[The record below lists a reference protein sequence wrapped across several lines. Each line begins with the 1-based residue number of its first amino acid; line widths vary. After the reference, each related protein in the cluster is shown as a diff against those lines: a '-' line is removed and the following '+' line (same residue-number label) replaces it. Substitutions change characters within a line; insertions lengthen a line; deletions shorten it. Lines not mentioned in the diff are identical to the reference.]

1 MIKHCCY
8 FIFILLLFSFTNK
21 ISAQNDALKDSVT
34 IVPNPN
40 YAASGF
46 SSIFFGKHWRDL
58 WTEPIK
64 VEILDLK
71 KFGGGLTPLKEGGG
85 KQTKSLH
92 LIDANGKRWKFRSID
107 KDPSKVLPDYL
118 QESFAEDVL
127 KDQISSANPFAPLII
142 ARLLSALDITQ
153 AYPKLVF
160 IPGDTSLGV
169 YRSKFANVLG
179 FIEQHPDDAFLENLY
194 VEGVE
199 KIEDTYETIEE
210 IEKSSN
216 QKFASEDFLKARLLD
231 LLVGDW
237 DRHMDQWR
245 WIKIENSGNV
255 IWHPIPRDRDQAFV
269 KFDGLL
275 PAIVAYYIP
284 QLNHF
289 GEDYPSIKDL
299 SWNGRFL
306 DSRVLTSIEKST
318 WDSITS
324 IVYSKLTNDV
334 IDDAIKTL
342 PKEVYDI
349 ANEELSVKLKSRR
362 DKIFE
367 ASNEFYEVVN
377 EYADVFCSRRND
389 FVEVKRI
396 DNSSTSV
403 IVYNRDEWNLN
414 PDTKPYFNKI
424 FDNKLTSEIRIYL
437 NDGDD
442 RVVVSGAVDESPIV
456 RVIGGD
462 GKDELIDES
471 IVNGYFL
478 SFTPFHSAETKTY
491 FYDSGKK
498 TKVHSTGSTT
508 YDNSKFEESE
518 DKIEKYEP
526 RQLDKGHR
534 YIPLPILGY
543 DSDRGLSFGFSLLRE
558 QYSFRQFP
566 FANQQEL
573 SAYYSTGSGKFTITY
588 NALFNNIVKNVSL
601 KLLASGTEHYTSRY
615 FGYGNESSYS
625 EELEKSD
632 FYNVDQE
639 LLILRSTLNYKL
651 TNNFNGILGISAV
664 KSETNL
670 NTPTL
675 LTSAKFGEYGLNS
688 LSSIGLILG
697 FEYNSINNNNFP
709 TSGYYFKLNSVFYP
723 DIFNLQGDFQTLD
736 FESRAYFFLKQLNS
750 SSLMIRMGVQKVWGN
765 YPFYAG
771 ATVGGRNNL
780 RGYLEKRFSGDAS
793 VFGQLEIRTFI
804 TDLKL
809 IFKSKL
815 GMFAFAEAGRV
826 FVPNERSSKYH
837 PSYGLGAYLSYLNNR
852 LVLNSYVAFSPE
864 TTIFNFGA
872 VLPF

>member
-8 FIFILLLFSFTNK
+8 FIFILLLFSFINK
-21 ISAQNDALKDSVT
+21 ISAQNNDLKDSVT

-46 SSIFFGKHWRDL
+46 SCIFFGKHWRDL
-58 WTEPIK
+58 WTEPIT

-85 KQTKSLH
+85 QQTKSLH
-92 LIDANGKRWKFRSID
+92 LLDSNNKRWKFRSID

-142 ARLLSALDITQ
+142 ARLLSALEITQ

-160 IPGDTSLGV
+160 MPDDNSLGV

-194 VEGVE
+194 VEGAE

-275 PAIVAYYIP
+275 PAIAAYYIP

-324 IVYSKLTNDV
+324 IVYSKLTDDV

-362 DKIFE
+362 DKMFE

-403 IVYNRDEWNLN
+403 FVYNRDEWNLN

-456 RVIGGD
+456 RVIGGN

-478 SFTPFHSAETKTY
+478 SFTPFYSAETKTY

-498 TKVHSTGSTT
+498 TEIHLTGSTT

-526 RQLDKGHR
+526 RQLDKGYR
-534 YIPLPILGY
+534 YIPLPIFGY

-573 SAYYSTGSGKFTITY
+573 SAYYSTGIEKFTITY
-588 NALFNNIVKNVSL
+588 NALFNNIIKNGTL
-601 KLLASGTEHYTSRY
+601 TFLASGTEHFTTRY
-615 FGYGNESSYS
+615 FGYGNETNYK
-625 EELEKSD
+625 EELEREK

-651 TNNFNGILGISAV
+651 TNNFNGTLGISAV

-670 NTPTL
+670 NTPAL

-750 SSLMIRMGVQKVWGN
+750 SSIMIRMGVQKVWGN

-793 VFGQLEIRTFI
+793 VFGQLQIRTFI

>member
-21 ISAQNDALKDSVT
+21 ISAQNNSLKDSVT
-34 IVPNPN
+34 ILPNPN

-46 SSIFFGKHWRDL
+46 SNIFLGKHWRDL
-58 WTEPIK
+58 WTEPIT

-85 KQTKSLH
+85 QQTKSLH

-118 QESFAEDVL
+118 QESFAENAL

-142 ARLLSALDITQ
+142 ARLLSALEITQ

-160 IPGDTSLGV
+160 MPDDTSLGV

-194 VEGVE
+194 VEGAE

-245 WIKIENSGNV
+245 WIKTENSGNV

-275 PAIVAYYIP
+275 PAIAVYYIP

-289 GEDYPSIKDL
+289 GEDYPNIKDL

-324 IVYSKLTNDV
+324 IVYSKLTDDV
-334 IDDAIKTL
+334 IKDAIKTL

-349 ANEELSVKLKSRR
+349 ANEELSLKLKSRR
-362 DKIFE
+362 DKMFE

-377 EYADVFCSRRND
+377 EYADIFCRRQD
-389 FVEVKRI
+389 DYVEVKRI
-396 DNSSTSV
+396 DDASTSV
-403 IVYNRDEWNLN
+403 IVYNRNEWNLN
-414 PDTKPYFNKI
+414 PNTKPYFDKI
-424 FDNKLTSEIRIYL
+424 FNNNLTNEIRIYL

-456 RVIGGD
+456 RVIGGE
-462 GKDELIDES
+462 GKDELIDQS
-471 IVNGYFL
+471 IVYGYFL

-498 TKVHSTGSTT
+498 TEIISSAGTS
-508 YDNSKFEESE
+508 YDDSKFDEPD

-526 RQLDKGHR
+526 LQLDKGHR

-543 DSDRGLSFGFSLLRE
+543 DSDRGLSFGLSLARQ

-573 SAYYSTGSGKFTITY
+573 SAYYSTGIDKFTITY
-588 NALFNNIVKNVSL
+588 NALFNNIFKNISL
-601 KLLASGTEHYTSRY
+601 KFLASGTEHYTSRY
-615 FGYGNESSYS
+615 FGYGNETSYT
-625 EELEKSD
+625 EELEEAD
-632 FYNVDQE
+632 FYEVDQE
-639 LLILRSTLNYKL
+639 LLILRSVFIYQL
-651 TNNFNGILGISAV
+651 TNNLNSSFGISAV
-664 KSETNL
+664 KTETNL
-670 NTPTL
+670 NTRAL
-675 LTSAKFGEYGLNS
+675 LTSSKFGEYGLNH
-688 LSSIGLILG
+688 LSSLGLNFGL
-697 FEYNSINNNNFP
+697 EYNSIDNVKFP
-709 TSGYYFKLNSVFYP
+709 ETGYSVVLDGEFYP
-723 DIFNLQGDFQTLD
+723 KMFDLQGDFQTMNFD
-736 FESRAYFFLKQLNS
+736 ARAYFLFEQLNS
-750 SSLMIRMGVQKVWGN
+750 SVLAIRIGGKKVWGV
-765 YPFYAG
+765 YPFYVG
-771 ATVGGRNNL
+771 ASVGGRNNL

-793 VFGQLEIRTFI
+793 VFGQLELRTFI

-815 GMFAFAEAGRV
+815 GVFAFAEAGRV
-826 FVPNERSSKYH
+826 FVKNESSNKLH
-837 PSYGLGAYLSYLNNR
+837 PSYGMGVYLAYLNNR
-852 LVLNSYVAFSPE
+852 LILNSYVAFSPE

-872 VLPF
+872 GLPF

>member
-71 KFGGGLTPLKEGGG
+71 KFGGGLTPLKECGG

-160 IPGDTSLGV
+160 ILGDTSLGV

-424 FDNKLTSEIRIYL
+424 FDNKITREIRIYL

-462 GKDELIDES
+462 SKDELIDES

-498 TKVHSTGSTT
+498 TEIHSTGSTT

-793 VFGQLEIRTFI
+793 VLGQLEIRTFI

-815 GMFAFAEAGRV
+815 GMFAFAEVGRV

>member
-1 MIKHCCY
+1 MIKPYCY

-142 ARLLSALDITQ
+142 ARLLSALEITQ
-153 AYPKLVF
+153 AYPKLIF

-324 IVYSKLTNDV
+324 IVYSKLTDDV
-334 IDDAIKTL
+334 IDDAIQTL
-342 PKEVYDI
+342 PKEVYEI
-349 ANEELSVKLKSRR
+349 ANEELSVKLKNRR

-367 ASNEFYEVVN
+367 ASNEFYKVVN
-377 EYADVFCSRRND
+377 EYADVFCSRLND

-403 IVYNRDEWNLN
+403 FVYNRDEWNLN
-414 PDTKPYFNKI
+414 PNTKPYFHKI
-424 FDNKLTSEIRIYL
+424 FVNNLTQEIRIYL

-442 RVVVSGAVDESPIV
+442 KVVVSGAVDESPIV

-498 TKVHSTGSTT
+498 TEVHSTVSTT
-508 YDNSKFEESE
+508 YDNSEFKEPE
-518 DKIEKYEP
+518 DKIEKFEP
-526 RQLDKGHR
+526 HQLDKGHR

-573 SAYYSTGSGKFTITY
+573 SAYYSTEIEKFTITY
-588 NALFNNIVKNVSL
+588 NALFNNIVKNISL

-615 FGYGNESSYS
+615 FGYGNETSYS

-632 FYNVDQE
+632 FYNVDQNI
-639 LLILRSTLNYKL
+639 LILCLTFIYQLNKKL
-651 TNNFNGILGISAV
+651 NSSFGISAV
-664 KSETNL
+664 KSNTNL
-670 NTPTL
+670 NNPAL
-675 LTSAKFGEYGLNS
+675 LTSAKFGQYGLNH
-688 LSSIGLILG
+688 LSSLGLNIRL
-697 FEYNSINNNNFP
+697 EYNSIVNVKFP
-709 TSGYYFKLNSVFYP
+709 ETGFYVILDGAFYP
-723 DIFNLQGDFQTLD
+723 DMFDLQGDFQTLD
-736 FESRAYFFLKQLNS
+736 FDTRTYFLFEQLNNS
-750 SSLMIRMGVQKVWGN
+750 IVAIRIGGKKVWGN

-793 VFGQLEIRTFI
+793 VFGQLELRTFI

-809 IFKSKL
+809 ILKSKF
-815 GMFAFAEAGRV
+815 GVFAFAEAGRV
-826 FVPNERSSKYH
+826 FVPNESSSKLH
-837 PSYGLGAYLSYLNNR
+837 PSYGLGTYLSYLDNG
-852 LVLNSYVAFSPE
+852 LILNVYVAFSPE

-872 VLPF
+872 GLPF

>member
-1 MIKHCCY
+1 MIKHCYC
-8 FIFILLLFSFTNK
+8 FIFILFLISFTNK
-21 ISAQNDALKDSVT
+21 ISAQNNALKDSVT

-46 SSIFFGKHWRDL
+46 SNIFFGKHWRNL
-58 WTEPIK
+58 WTEPIV

-85 KQTKSLH
+85 QQTKSLH
-92 LIDANGKRWKFRSID
+92 LIDSNGKRWKFRSID
-107 KDPSKVLPDYL
+107 KDLSKVLPDYL
-118 QESFAEDVL
+118 QESIAEDVFQ
-127 KDQISSANPFAPLII
+127 DQISSANPYAPLIL
-142 ARLLSALDITQ
+142 ARLLSALEITQ

-160 IPGDTSLGV
+160 MPNDTSLGV
-169 YRSKFANVLG
+169 YGSEFANVLG
-179 FIEQHPDDAFLENLY
+179 FIEPHPDDAFLENLK
-194 VEGVE
+194 VEGAE
-199 KIEDTYETIEE
+199 KIEDTFEAIKE
-210 IEKSSN
+210 IEKNIN
-216 QKFASEDFLKARLLD
+216 QRFASEDFLKARLLD
-231 LLVGDW
+231 LIVGDW

-245 WIKIENSGNV
+245 WIKVEDSGNV
-255 IWHPIPRDRDQAFV
+255 IWRPIPRDRDQAFV

-275 PAIVAYYIP
+275 PAIVAYYTP

-306 DSRVLTSIEKST
+306 DSRVLTSVEKST

-324 IVYSKLTNDV
+324 IVYSKLTDDV
-334 IDDAIKTL
+334 INDAIKTL
-342 PKEVYDI
+342 PPEVYNI
-349 ANEELSVKLKSRR
+349 AKEELSVKLKNRR

-367 ASNEFYEVVN
+367 ASNEFYAVVN
-377 EYADVFCSRRND
+377 EYADVFCSRRD
-389 FVEVKRI
+389 DYVEIKRI
-396 DNSSTSV
+396 DDSSISV
-403 IVYNRDEWNLN
+403 FAYNREEWNLN
-414 PDTKPYFNKI
+414 PNIKPYFYKI
-424 FDNKLTSEIRIYL
+424 FDNNLTQEIRIYL

-442 RVVVSGAVDESPIV
+442 RVVVSGAVDESPVV

-462 GKDELIDES
+462 DKDELIDES

-478 SFTPFHSAETKTY
+478 SFTPFKYAETKTY

-498 TKVHSTGSTT
+498 TAVKFGAGTF
-508 YDNSKFEESE
+508 YDDSKFVEPE
-518 DKIEKYEP
+518 DEVDKNEP
-526 RQLDKGHR
+526 PQLDKGHR

-543 DSDRGLSFGFSLLRE
+543 DSDRGLSFGMSLLRE

-573 SAYYSTGSGKFTITY
+573 LAYYSTGVQKFTITY
-588 NALFNNIVKNVSL
+588 NALFNNIIKNGSL
-601 KLLASGTEHYTSRY
+601 TFLASGTEHFTTRY
-615 FGYGNESSYS
+615 FGYGNETNYK
-625 EELEKSD
+625 EELEREKY
-632 FYNVDQE
+632 YNVDQE

-651 TNNFNGILGISAV
+651 TNDFYGTLGISAV

-670 NTPTL
+670 STPAL

-709 TSGYYFKLNSVFYP
+709 TSGYYLKLNSVFHP

-750 SSLMIRMGVQKVWGN
+750 SSLMIRMGAQKVWGN

-826 FVPNERSSKYH
+826 FVPNESSSKYH